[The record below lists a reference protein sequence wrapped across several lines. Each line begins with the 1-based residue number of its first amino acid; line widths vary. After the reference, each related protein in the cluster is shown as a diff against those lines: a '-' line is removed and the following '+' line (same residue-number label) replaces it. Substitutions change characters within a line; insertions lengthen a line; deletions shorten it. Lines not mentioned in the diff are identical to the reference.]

1 MSRPSAVLYFCE
13 YRWRFMKLRN
23 PIFFFVAAWLLACPS
38 VFALTAQEAMAK
50 SKAWFKTSKAWSL
63 DFKLQVIYAESPDIA
78 SQQGSLLV
86 ADGNRFKLDIAG
98 IKFYSDGESLWQYN
112 VDQKQVLIKAV
123 EDLSSSLH
131 PSELLFKYLNC
142 NAEKLGEGEFSGK
155 KLWVLTLNPSKYAG
169 QFTKMEVWL
178 DKKDFSP
185 VRLYTV
191 DPSGNASWYNI
202 VNLKVVKKYSDDE
215 FRYKAIKG
223 VDEIDMR

>member
-1 MSRPSAVLYFCE
+1 
-13 YRWRFMKLRN
+13 MKLRN
-23 PIFFFVAAWLLACPS
+23 SIFFFVAAWLLACPA

-86 ADGNRFKLDIAG
+86 AEGNRFKLDIAG

-112 VDQKQVLIKAV
+112 VEQKQVLIKAV

-142 NAEKLGEGEFSGK
+142 KALSVSEGVFANQ
-155 KLWVLTLNPSKYAG
+155 KLWVLKLDPSKYKG
-169 QFTKMEVWL
+169 QFVQMEVWL
-178 DKKDFSP
+178 SQKDFSP
-185 VRLYTV
+185 VRLFTV
-191 DPSGNASWYNI
+191 DPSGNSSWYNI
-202 VNLKVVKKYSDDE
+202 VNLKVMKNVSVED
-215 FRYKAIKG
+215 FRYKALPG